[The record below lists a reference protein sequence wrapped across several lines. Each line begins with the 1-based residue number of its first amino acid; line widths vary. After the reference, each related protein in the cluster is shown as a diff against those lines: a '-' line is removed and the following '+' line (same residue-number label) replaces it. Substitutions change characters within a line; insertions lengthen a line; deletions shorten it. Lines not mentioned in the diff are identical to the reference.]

1 MNNNTPSWDYILYLF
16 YLIVGRIFLKH
27 MNHSSLLK
35 KRLHGLFQWMH
46 YKADDFLSFFFFVYQ
61 NVARKVLFCIKMR
74 DFLWNITFL
83 PFLRQ
88 CIFIF
93 VFDYITSN
101 IMVKSTG
108 IQRMI
113 LYRFYNSRLIFQ
125 WWWW

>member
-35 KRLHGLFQWMH
+35 NGYMVFFNDCITKLMIF
-46 YKADDFLSFFFFVYQ
+46 FLSFFFVYQ

-93 VFDYITSN
+93 VFDYIASN

-108 IQRMI
+108 RQRMI